1 MQAAAVLRFILRRL
15 AIAIPLLLIVSFG
28 VFALVHL
35 APGDPV
41 RALLGSRA
49 SDPATLAAI
58 RERYH
63 LNDPFIVQYGK
74 WLWQVLQGDLGR
86 SIQGSQLVTSAIR
99 QRLGLTIFLGLMSSF
114 LVLFFGILLGML
126 AGFRRGTRL
135 DRGVVMFGVFGIS
148 SPAFVTGILLLYLF
162 GVVLGWF
169 PIFGAGRGFLDR
181 FWHLTLPA
189 VALALSI
196 MAIVVKITRAAVIQ
210 ELDKDYVVFARARG
224 LSPLR
229 IVFGYVL
236 RNALIPV
243 VTAAGLIIV
252 GLVANA
258 IYVEVT
264 FALPGL
270 GSLTVEAVQRR
281 DIPLIQGTTL
291 VFSAFV
297 ILLNLLIDLAYTL
310 IDPRIRFGTG
320 AVMTPA
326 AGAPEAGAGRRGTA
340 PHPRHHPAGHAA
352 DCDRG
357 RLRPLRRGDRAGFT
371 RHAAPA
377 RRRQAALGGLP
388 GGDRSARPR
397 RALPRH
403 PWRLDRAGGSHRDRR
418 RRLLHRHLA
427 RPSLGLSR
435 RAGRFG
441 DHALGRFHVRPAR
454 AAGGHRRGRRRRRR
468 LLDRGARA
476 DRPLHRPRYPHR
488 AQRGAGAA
496 AAALYRRRPLA
507 RHLARRASCS
517 SISCPMCCRI
527 VLAYV
532 LLDFAFALVNLA
544 GLSFLG
550 LGVQPGTPD
559 WGRMLFENRN
569 ILFSNPVA
577 LLLPAAMIILTAVS
591 MNLIGDWL
599 FERCAK

>member
-1 MQAAAVLRFILRRL
+1 MQATAVLRFILRRL

-162 GVVLGWF
+162 GVVIGWF

-291 VFSAFV
+291 VFAAFV
-297 ILLNLLIDLAYTL
+297 ILLNLLIDLAYIL
-310 IDPRIRFGTG
+310 IDPRIRF
-320 AVMTPA
+320 
-326 AGAPEAGAGRRGTA
+326 ER
-340 PHPRHHPAGHAA
+340 
-352 DCDRG
+352 
-357 RLRPLRRGDRAGFT
+357 
-371 RHAAPA
+371 
-377 RRRQAALGGLP
+377 
-388 GGDRSARPR
+388 
-397 RALPRH
+397 
-403 PWRLDRAGGSHRDRR
+403 
-418 RRLLHRHLA
+418 
-427 RPSLGLSR
+427 
-435 RAGRFG
+435 
-441 DHALGRFHVRPAR
+441 
-454 AAGGHRRGRRRRRR
+454 
-468 LLDRGARA
+468 
-476 DRPLHRPRYPHR
+476 
-488 AQRGAGAA
+488 
-496 AAALYRRRPLA
+496 
-507 RHLARRASCS
+507 
-517 SISCPMCCRI
+517 
-527 VLAYV
+527 
-532 LLDFAFALVNLA
+532 
-544 GLSFLG
+544 
-550 LGVQPGTPD
+550 VQ
-559 WGRMLFENRN
+559 
-569 ILFSNPVA
+569 S
-577 LLLPAAMIILTAVS
+577 
-591 MNLIGDWL
+591 
-599 FERCAK
+599 

>member
-15 AIAIPLLLIVSFG
+15 AIAIPLLLIVTFG

-114 LVLFFGILLGML
+114 LVLLFGILLGML
-126 AGFRRGTRL
+126 AGFRRGSRL
-135 DRGVVMFGVFGIS
+135 DRGLVMFGVFGIS

-162 GVVLGWF
+162 GVVIGWF
-169 PIFGAGRGFLDR
+169 PIFGAGRGFIDR

-189 VALALSI
+189 AALALSI

-291 VFSAFV
+291 VFAGFV
-297 ILLNLLIDLAYTL
+297 ILLNLLIDLAYIL
-310 IDPRIRFGTG
+310 IDPRIRF
-320 AVMTPA
+320 
-326 AGAPEAGAGRRGTA
+326 ER
-340 PHPRHHPAGHAA
+340 
-352 DCDRG
+352 
-357 RLRPLRRGDRAGFT
+357 
-371 RHAAPA
+371 
-377 RRRQAALGGLP
+377 
-388 GGDRSARPR
+388 
-397 RALPRH
+397 
-403 PWRLDRAGGSHRDRR
+403 
-418 RRLLHRHLA
+418 
-427 RPSLGLSR
+427 
-435 RAGRFG
+435 
-441 DHALGRFHVRPAR
+441 
-454 AAGGHRRGRRRRRR
+454 
-468 LLDRGARA
+468 
-476 DRPLHRPRYPHR
+476 
-488 AQRGAGAA
+488 
-496 AAALYRRRPLA
+496 
-507 RHLARRASCS
+507 
-517 SISCPMCCRI
+517 
-527 VLAYV
+527 
-532 LLDFAFALVNLA
+532 
-544 GLSFLG
+544 
-550 LGVQPGTPD
+550 VQ
-559 WGRMLFENRN
+559 
-569 ILFSNPVA
+569 S
-577 LLLPAAMIILTAVS
+577 
-591 MNLIGDWL
+591 
-599 FERCAK
+599 

>member
-1 MQAAAVLRFILRRL
+1 MQGAAVLHFILRRL

-99 QRLGLTIFLGLMSSF
+99 QRLGLTIFLGLMSSV

-135 DRGVVMFGVFGIS
+135 DRGMVMFGVFGIS

-162 GVVLGWF
+162 GVVIGWF

-291 VFSAFV
+291 FFSAFV
-297 ILLNLLIDLAYTL
+297 ILLNLLVDLAYIL
-310 IDPRIRFGTG
+310 IDPRIRF
-320 AVMTPA
+320 
-326 AGAPEAGAGRRGTA
+326 ER
-340 PHPRHHPAGHAA
+340 
-352 DCDRG
+352 
-357 RLRPLRRGDRAGFT
+357 
-371 RHAAPA
+371 
-377 RRRQAALGGLP
+377 
-388 GGDRSARPR
+388 
-397 RALPRH
+397 
-403 PWRLDRAGGSHRDRR
+403 
-418 RRLLHRHLA
+418 
-427 RPSLGLSR
+427 
-435 RAGRFG
+435 
-441 DHALGRFHVRPAR
+441 
-454 AAGGHRRGRRRRRR
+454 
-468 LLDRGARA
+468 
-476 DRPLHRPRYPHR
+476 
-488 AQRGAGAA
+488 
-496 AAALYRRRPLA
+496 
-507 RHLARRASCS
+507 
-517 SISCPMCCRI
+517 
-527 VLAYV
+527 
-532 LLDFAFALVNLA
+532 
-544 GLSFLG
+544 
-550 LGVQPGTPD
+550 VQ
-559 WGRMLFENRN
+559 
-569 ILFSNPVA
+569 S
-577 LLLPAAMIILTAVS
+577 
-591 MNLIGDWL
+591 
-599 FERCAK
+599 